1 MRNIVFFNSTII
13 HKKATVSHLTLFY
26 IASAKPVCPIF
37 HMKGIKRRAFLKNT
51 LLASAGAVL
60 APSFLQARE
69 LTNTTKEKPFYPLS
83 ASGKKVI
90 VAGAGIT
97 GLCCA
102 YELMKAGHDV
112 VVLEASGR
120 YGGHVFTGR
129 DGLSDGLYADFGADH
144 ITKPGYERFFD
155 YVKEF
160 NLTAIP
166 YPNAEGS
173 EAATD
178 GHQLK
183 MISGKFYTAEML
195 KNPAVL
201 KGFGFNER
209 EVIFLSQ
216 NPFYALGSLFIKTY
230 LGKFTDAYQPFG
242 VGYDD
247 LDKVAIAD
255 IYKKEGASPTALRFL
270 GGHNA
275 NALYHL
281 WRAAI
286 MDFRGIPLS
295 EGDTYHLKDGNEQLP
310 MAFAKRLGDRVK
322 LNHPITAI
330 KHSGTG
336 VTVTYKAYGTDD
348 EKEMSADVL
357 VNCITLPVFK
367 NITVTPPLSP
377 EKQYVVDNLPY
388 SSHPFY
394 VFEAS
399 TKFWLDDGF
408 KSINMEFEHPDIS
421 SVWLE
426 TNQVDTTRVIL
437 KAYGPGGLSPLR
449 VLAAFREVYPGK
461 HDTIEQALTKDW
473 TTDKFAPACEME
485 PFPIGDM
492 KKFWPQ
498 IMQPEGRIYFAG
510 TYADNMS
517 RGMESCIRSAQRV
530 AGEIGKI

>member
-1 MRNIVFFNSTII
+1 M
-13 HKKATVSHLTLFY
+13 KK
-26 IASAKPVCPIF
+26 
-37 HMKGIKRRAFLKNT
+37 IKRRTFIKST
-51 LLASAGAVL
+51 LIAGAGATLVPSVL
-60 APSFLQARE
+60 RAGDRAD
-69 LTNTTKEKPFYPLS
+69 LTIQKPAYPLS
-83 ASGKKVI
+83 STGKKVI
-90 VAGAGIT
+90 IAGAGIT

-102 YELMKAGHDV
+102 YELMKAGHEV

-178 GHQLK
+178 GNQLK
-183 MISGKFYTAEML
+183 MIGGKFYTAEML
-195 KNPAVL
+195 KAPAVL
-201 KGFGFNER
+201 TGFGFNDR
-209 EVIFLSQ
+209 EVKFLSQ
-216 NPFYALGSLFIKTY
+216 NPFYVLGSLFIKPY
-230 LGKFTDAYQPFG
+230 LSKFIDPYQPFG
-242 VGYDD
+242 AGYDD
-247 LDKVAIAD
+247 LDKIAIAD
-255 IYKKEGASPTALRFL
+255 IYKKEGASPAALRFL
-270 GGHNA
+270 GGRHT

-281 WRAAI
+281 WRSAI

-310 MAFAKRLGDRVK
+310 MAFAKRLGNRVK

-330 KHSGTG
+330 KQNSTG
-336 VTVTYKAYGTDD
+336 VTVTYKSFGKD
-348 EKEMSADVL
+348 EEEEMSADAL
-357 VNCITLPVFK
+357 VNCITLPIFK
-367 NITVTPPLSP
+367 NIPVTPPLSP
-377 EKQYVVDNLPY
+377 EKQYVVDNLAY

-399 TKFWLDDGF
+399 SKFWLDDGF

-421 SVWLE
+421 SIWLE
-426 TNQVDTTRVIL
+426 TNQVDTSRVIL
-437 KAYGPGGLSPLR
+437 KAFGPGGLSPQR

-473 TTDKFAPACEME
+473 TIDKFAPACEME
-485 PFPIGDM
+485 PFPIGEM
-492 KKFWPQ
+492 HKFWPQ
-498 IMQPEGRIYFAG
+498 IMMPEGRIYFAG

-517 RGMESCIRSAQRV
+517 RGMETCIRSAQRV